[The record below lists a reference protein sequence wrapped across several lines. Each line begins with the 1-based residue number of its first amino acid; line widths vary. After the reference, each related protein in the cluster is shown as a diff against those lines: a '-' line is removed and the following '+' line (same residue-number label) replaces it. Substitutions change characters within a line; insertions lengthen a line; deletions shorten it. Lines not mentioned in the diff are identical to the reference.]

1 MFWLM
6 KTEPSVFSW
15 DDLVE
20 KGVAE
25 WDGVRGYEARNNMKK
40 MKKGDKVFIYHSVKK
55 PEIVGIAKVVVAPHP
70 DSTDTTDTWWC
81 VDVAPV
87 KKLKRPIPLQEI
99 KTILACKQM
108 ELLKKS
114 RLSVCPVREEEWKAI
129 LSQV

>member
-20 KGVAE
+20 KGVVE

-55 PEIVGIAKVVVAPHP
+55 PEIVGIAKVVVAAHP
-70 DSTDTTDTWWC
+70 DSTDTTETWWC
-81 VDVAPV
+81 VDVAAV
-87 KKLKRPIPLQEI
+87 KKLKRAITLQEI
-99 KTILACKQM
+99 KTIPACKDM
-108 ELLKKS
+108 ALVKKS
-114 RLSVCPVREEEWKAI
+114 RLSVGPVTEGEWEEI
-129 LSQV
+129 LKYI